1 MSTGD
6 RTVSLIIP
14 VCDEQDAI
22 REAAGVHE
30 RTLLQETPEGDVV
43 ILTFEGD
50 DPAAGWAHIMQSM
63 PAEFASVVAEIHGID
78 VDAPPPPLP
87 QLVYDSKA

>member
-6 RTVSLIIP
+6 CTVSLIIP

-22 REAAGVHE
+22 DPFIG
-30 RTLLQETPEGDVV
+30 TL
-43 ILTFEGD
+43 
-50 DPAAGWAHIMQSM
+50 
-63 PAEFASVVAEIHGID
+63 D